1 VNDLGK
7 VAVLAAIMG
16 AILLVGL
23 IIAPLDRAADEEPV
37 GVEEQA
43 PEEITVL
50 QEDTLEMLDPVYSE
64 KAVFQDGTI
73 RIAFDASYTE
83 EGLQSRLPFWLHN
96 VSGDVINVLWDRCSL
111 QLPNGNTVKI
121 INEEALSYFGASGR
135 TISIAPSG
143 DLFDAIIPVSE
154 FAWGEEEGWSVSTGV
169 LDAGTFTCVLAIE
182 RGVPRP
188 RGTSLGGAPRMP
200 GDDACEVE
208 TGHLQPGKRIEQLGG
223 GRIVIYYT
231 FRFIVR

>member
-1 VNDLGK
+1 MNDLGK
-7 VAVLAAIMG
+7 VAVIAAMMG

-23 IIAPLDRAADEEPV
+23 IVAPLDRAADVEPV
-37 GVEEQA
+37 VVEEKV

-50 QEDTLEMLDPVYSE
+50 QEDTLEMLDPIYSE

-96 VSGDVINVLWDRCSL
+96 VSGDVINVLWDRCSI
-111 QLPNGNTVKI
+111 QLPNGNTVKV

-154 FAWGEEEGWSVSTGV
+154 FAWEEEEGWSVSTGI

-182 RGVPRP
+182 RAVPRP
-188 RGTSLGGAPRMP
+188 RGTSLGGAPRMTG
-200 GDDACEVE
+200 GDDCEVE
-208 TGHLQPGKRIEQLGG
+208 AGHLQPGKHIEQLGG
-223 GRIVIYYT
+223 GRIVVYYT